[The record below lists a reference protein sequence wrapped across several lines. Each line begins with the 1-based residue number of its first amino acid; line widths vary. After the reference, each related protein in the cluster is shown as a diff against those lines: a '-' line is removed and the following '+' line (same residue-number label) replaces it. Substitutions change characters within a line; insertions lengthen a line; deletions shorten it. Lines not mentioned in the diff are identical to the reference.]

1 MGPRPEPASRRR
13 AVLRRRKVALAA
25 LLGAAAL
32 VVITLVYACGDDD
45 ATDSAA
51 AGAGAKNAGSGD
63 AGSGDAGAK
72 VSRPSI
78 ERQVGELL
86 VISFNGG
93 SAPPYVPDA
102 LSGGRA
108 SGAVLFGR
116 NVSARAQ
123 VRALNRELQ
132 RDAEGRALIAVDQ
145 EGGSIRTLPF
155 SSPREAQA
163 TLATPE
169 AAAASARRGARDLR
183 EVGVNVTLGPVA
195 DVAQAGSALAGRTYP
210 GDAEA
215 VAAKVRAAV
224 EAYGKAGVAATLK
237 HFPGLGDASANTDD
251 APVTIAA
258 AERTLAERDLPP
270 FEAGIAAG
278 APLVMTSHALYPALD
293 RKRIASQSRAI
304 LTDLLRGRLGFRGA
318 VITDS
323 MEAEAVLRRSSLEQA
338 CIRSI
343 EAGVDLLLLTGAGSF
358 PRAREA
364 LLREARRS
372 AVFRRRIAESYD
384 RVVALKRR
392 LELPQR

>member
-1 MGPRPEPASRRR
+1 ME
-13 AVLRRRKVALAA
+13 
-25 LLGAAAL
+25 
-32 VVITLVYACGDDD
+32 
-45 ATDSAA
+45 
-51 AGAGAKNAGSGD
+51 AGSE
-63 AGSGDAGAK
+63 AGGSEA
-72 VSRPSI
+72 SRPSI

-86 VISFNGG
+86 VISFNGAP
-93 SAPPYVPDA
+93 APPYVGDA
-102 LSGGRA
+102 LGAGRV
-108 SGAVLFGR
+108 SGAVLFER
-116 NVSARAQ
+116 NVNARAQ

-155 SSPREAQA
+155 SSPREAQS
-163 TLATPE
+163 TLATSE
-169 AAAASARRGARDLR
+169 AAAASARDAAEGLR

-210 GDAEA
+210 GDAKA
-215 VAAKVRAAV
+215 VGAKVRAAV
-224 EAYGKAGVAATLK
+224 EAYSEAGVAATLK
-237 HFPGLGDASANTDD
+237 HFPGLGGAGANTDD

-258 AERTLAERDLPP
+258 AERTLRERYLPP

-364 LLREARRS
+364 LLREARES
-372 AVFRRRIAESYD
+372 PTFRRRIEQSYD
-384 RVVALKRR
+384 RVLALKRR
-392 LELPQR
+392 LELPRR